1 MKTYEIGFMIKT
13 PNLLQRIF
21 AGLTIAAFALA
32 SDVPAADE
40 PKAKLFARDNL
51 VAWCIVPFDAKKR
64 GPEERAAMLERLG
77 FKHYAYDWRAEH
89 LPTLEAELD
98 ALKRHGVRLDAVWFS
113 SGLDKD
119 GRLILDTLGKRG
131 VKTQLWVAGGGEPTK
146 TPQEQR
152 QRVKA
157 EAARIR
163 VIAEE
168 AAKIGCTVGLYNHGG
183 WFGEPENQLAI
194 LDELKLSNVGIVYNL
209 HHGHD
214 HLDRFA
220 ALLEKMKPH
229 LLALN
234 LNGMVAQG
242 DRRGQ
247 KILPL
252 GQGDLDLA
260 LLKTIRAS
268 GYRGPIGILGHTMDD
283 AAERLA
289 DNLDGLDWLVVG
301 LDGKPLGPKPKP
313 RTYSSPPPASTSAGW
328 LAAGRDEYRQPPL
341 TVECWTRLDSKQ
353 SYNILLASDTKQS
366 GAHWELFS
374 MAGDGRFTVY
384 MPGMQPDHVRS
395 EVDIC
400 DRQWHRVAMQFE
412 PERVRLYCD
421 GRQVAD
427 QAIKSLGRATVPG
440 GLAFGRLVEGGIGC
454 DGELDWVRLRRGVAA
469 LENPTRELP
478 KVDGAA
484 LGLWRFGKAG
494 QGAEDLS
501 QYKNAAK
508 VAAAATPAA
517 AAEPPPGNHLLPF
530 DKRLKAVLIDRSSND
545 AYLAVKVDSMGRVFV
560 GGREA
565 VFVFEPNSAGGYEP
579 KRELLKFP
587 QDSIIIG
594 LEMRGHDLYVQ
605 TSSALYLV
613 PDGVVKREG
622 LELKRLVWGVPL
634 DLHVSFH
641 CLAWGPE
648 GDLYLDHG
656 DPLLNYGDWR
666 RPDHWGYWTLHSQPE
681 GTTTP
686 YTGAGAVLRVRP
698 DGSRLQVVARGLRG
712 PVGLAFDR
720 GWNLFTNDNDH
731 ESRAE
736 AYAPARLM
744 HVTPGADFAW
754 PRGWMASKSPD
765 RADLLE
771 PMIATLGRG
780 VPCDLTYY
788 EDPYLADIFEPTVLM
803 CRWDRGSVGR
813 YPTSP
818 RGASFSAGELPFL
831 DGEQQIRPVGVTVG
845 RGGRVFVTSLYLG
858 GNVVSPYCASD
869 LVMITRADD
878 PPEHPFEAYDV
889 TTIGAERL
897 WADLSSRSWERR
909 SRAHQELLRR
919 GGPLLDE
926 ATRRF
931 AAIDADDPAMMH
943 LPWLAAAGG
952 SPAARDQLLKL
963 SKHPRAELRQLAL
976 HALSEFR
983 RLDAPVE
990 WFVAALSNQDPQ
1002 VQLAALNYFFTSPEA
1017 PPLSAVAKLAGGSD
1031 TYLRQ
1036 TAARLLAARAADA
1049 DLAGLARSNDE
1060 ATRLAAT
1067 LAFGLRLTVPPLDE
1081 PPPEELPLF
1090 YPKDN
1095 AFFHTKLQFADAAE
1109 PVDLSELFRI
1119 GSYTTAERWKLIP
1132 PDKSQLTALEQLQA
1146 ALDDDASAVQSQA
1159 VYYLSLLGDAK
1170 LEPRLAQVRQS
1181 LEKKRL
1187 AGAAVREVARA
1198 WRVGPFADGEAGIE
1212 QAHPPEQGAIDL
1224 TANYAGKSGPIA
1236 WEEVQGAGGR
1246 FLAASF
1252 KPAQPGDSYYLYF
1265 QLQSVRRQPA
1275 LLQLDLQNASKAWH
1289 NGRAIEPLA
1298 AGGAGERQ
1306 WLLDLQP
1313 GSNDVL
1319 VRVRAAKAIGELA
1332 IDVQARGELA
1342 AVLPEKLNASLLAE
1356 RLKSGGA
1363 EQIAAEFFEV
1373 DWPQAAGQGDAA
1385 QGRKLFG
1392 TLGCVKCHAIAP
1404 DQKAGGAPSL
1414 VDVKKRFTVPY
1425 LVESVLLPSKQV
1437 AQPFKAA
1444 VIVTEDGQI
1453 VTGLVV
1459 NESQDELELLLAD
1472 ATRKTIAKSQIEERS
1487 VASISPMPAGIV
1499 KTPAELRDL
1508 LAYLL
1513 SDNPT
1518 PP

>member
-1 MKTYEIGFMIKT
+1 MLKTHPLLERLFTALSIG
-13 PNLLQRIF
+13 
-21 AGLTIAAFALA
+21 AFALA
-32 SDVPAADE
+32 AEVQAAPPQTAE
-40 PKAKLFARDNL
+40 SPAKLFARENL

-77 FKHYAYDWRAEH
+77 FKRYAYDWRAEH
-89 LPTLEAELD
+89 LPTLDAELE
-98 ALKRHGVRLDAVWFS
+98 AIKRHGIALDAVWFTPT
-113 SGLDKD
+113 LDKD
-119 GRLILDTLGKRG
+119 GRFILDTLGKHG
-131 VKTQLWVAGGGEPTK
+131 IKTQLWVTGGGEPTK
-146 TPQEQR
+146 TPEEQR
-152 QRVKA
+152 ERIKA

-163 VIAEE
+163 PIAEA
-168 AAKIGCTVGLYNHGG
+168 AAKIGCKVGLYNHGG

-194 LDELKLSNVGIVYNL
+194 LDELKLPNVGIVYNL

-220 ALLEKMKPH
+220 ALLEKIKPH

-234 LNGMVAQG
+234 LNGMVAAG
-242 DRRGQ
+242 ESRGQ

-252 GQGDLDLA
+252 GQGDLDLN

-283 AAERLA
+283 AEARLA
-289 DNLDGLDWLVVG
+289 DNLDGLDWLVPQ
-301 LDGKPLGPKPKP
+301 LDGKPPAAKPKP
-313 RTYSSPPPASTSAGW
+313 RTPVPQPIAPAAGW

-341 TVECWTRLDSKQ
+341 TIDCWARLNSKQ
-353 SYNILLASDTKQS
+353 SYNILVANDTKQS

-374 MAGDGRFTVY
+374 MAGDGRFTAY
-384 MPGMQPDHVRS
+384 LPGYEPDHVRS
-395 EVDIC
+395 QIDIC
-400 DRQWHRVAMQFE
+400 DRQWHHLAMQFE
-412 PERVRLYCD
+412 PGRVRLFCD
-421 GRQVAD
+421 GRQAAD
-427 QAIKSLGRATVPG
+427 QAVKSLGKPVVLG
-440 GLAFGRLVEGGIGC
+440 GLAFARLVEGGIGC

-469 LENPTRELP
+469 IENPARELP
-478 KVDGAA
+478 KVDDAT
-484 LGLWRFGKAG
+484 LGLWRFGKANEP
-494 QGAEDLS
+494 AADLS
-501 QYKNAAK
+501 PAKNAAK
-508 VAAAATPAA
+508 VAAAATPAP
-517 AAEPPPGNHLLPF
+517 AAEPPPGNHLLPA
-530 DKRLKAVLIDRSSND
+530 DKRLKAVLIDRSAND
-545 AYLAVKVDSMGRVFV
+545 AYCAVKVDSMGRIFV

-565 VFVFEPNSAGGYEP
+565 VFVFEPNAQGGYEP

-613 PDGVVKREG
+613 PEGVVKREG

-641 CLAWGPE
+641 CLAWGPQ

-681 GTTTP
+681 GATTP
-686 YTGAGAVLRVRP
+686 YTGAGAVLRVQP
-698 DGSRLQVVARGLRG
+698 DGSGLAVVAGGLRG

-720 GWNLFTNDNDH
+720 QWNLFTNDNDH
-731 ESRAE
+731 ESRAD

-788 EDPYLADIFEPTVLM
+788 EDPYLADIFEPSLLM
-803 CRWDRGSVGR
+803 CRWDRMSVNR
-813 YPTSP
+813 YPTKP
-818 RGASFSAGELPFL
+818 RGASFSAEELPLL

-878 PPEHPFEAYDV
+878 RNDFPYEAYDI

-897 WADLSSRSWERR
+897 WADLSSRSCERR
-909 SRAHQELLRR
+909 SRAHQEILRR

-926 ATRRF
+926 AARRLV
-931 AAIDADDPAMMH
+931 AMDLDADDPAMMH
-943 LPWLAAAGG
+943 LPWLAGASGNR
-952 SPAARDQLLKL
+952 AARNLLL
-963 SKHPRAELRQLAL
+963 ELTRHSRGELRQLAL
-976 HALSEFR
+976 RVLAEYR
-983 RLDAPVE
+983 R
-990 WFVAALSNQDPQ
+990 VAAPAELFAAALADKEPQ
-1002 VQLAALNYFFTSPEA
+1002 VQLTALNYFFASPEE
-1017 PPLSAVAKLAGGSD
+1017 PPLATVAKLAGGDD

-1036 TAARLLAARAADA
+1036 TASRLLAAKFPVAELATLFASGDECER
-1049 DLAGLARSNDE
+1049 LAGA
-1060 ATRLAAT
+1060 LAA
-1067 LAFGLRLTVPPLDE
+1067 GVRLTVPPLHE
-1081 PPPEELPLF
+1081 PPPESLPLF

-1109 PVDLSELFRI
+1109 PVELSRLGRI
-1119 GSYTTAERWKLIP
+1119 GSYTIAERWKTIP
-1132 PDKSQLTALEQLQA
+1132 PDEEQLALFKLLRAALE
-1146 ALDDDASAVQSQA
+1146 DESSAVQSQA
-1159 VYYLSLLGDAK
+1159 AYYLSLLGDERI
-1170 LEPRLAQVRQS
+1170 EPRLAAVRQS
-1181 LEKKRL
+1181 LAKKKL
-1187 AGAAVREVARA
+1187 AGAAVHGVARA
-1198 WRVGPFADGEAGIE
+1198 WRVGPFADGAEGFKKP
-1212 QAHPPEQGAIDL
+1212 HPPEQGAIDL
-1224 TANYAGKSGPIA
+1224 AASYAGASAPLA
-1236 WEEVQGAGGR
+1236 WQEIHGAGGR
-1246 FLAASF
+1246 FSAASLP
-1252 KPAQPGDSYYLYF
+1252 PAPGGSHYWYF
-1265 QLQSVRRQPA
+1265 QLQSVSRQPA
-1275 LLQLDLQNASKAWH
+1275 LVSLDAKNASKAWH
-1289 NGRAIEPLA
+1289 NGRPIEPLA
-1298 AGGAGERQ
+1298 ASDSGGRE

-1319 VRVRAAKAIGELA
+1319 LRVHADEAFGDFAIA
-1332 IDVQARGELA
+1332 VQARGEAA
-1342 AVLPEKLNASLLAE
+1342 AVLPERLGASELAA
-1356 RLKSGGA
+1356 RLKSGGGA
-1363 EQIAAEFFEV
+1363 ERIAEEFFQI

-1392 TLGCVKCHAIAP
+1392 TLGCVKCHAISP
-1404 DQKAGGAPSL
+1404 DQKGGGAPSL
-1414 VDVKKRFTVPY
+1414 VEVKKRFTIPY

-1437 AQPFKAA
+1437 AEPFKAA

-1453 VTGLVV
+1453 VTGLIV
-1459 NESQDELELLLAD
+1459 NESQAELELLLAD
-1472 ATRKTIAKSQIEERS
+1472 ATRKTIAKDQIEERS
-1487 VASISPMPAGIV
+1487 LAAISPMPGGIV

-1513 SDNPT
+1513 SDNPV